1 MVDMQKEQATE
12 ARQKETDR
20 QARIDQGLAAI
31 TAAFEGSP
39 VMATK
44 TGSYDWS
51 GFGDAAKTAGGQV
64 SGLPAG
70 YTYVNTAGGGTAVVP
85 TSSVSA
91 STGAGGGRGAGSGG
105 SGGSTSGATS
115 YSSSPSRQ
123 GGIVTDTRNT
133 SGGTVNTAKWA
144 VKGPDGKI
152 YQPGEVIPTSE
163 SYATGETTG
172 GFDDSFYDK
181 FKQSILDYYMPQVE
195 DQYGKAKDQTTYGL
209 ARAGTLQSSAATD
222 EAARLAKENELNR
235 ANVVSQ
241 ADTGAAG
248 LRSRVAQERAKAE
261 STLYATEDPDVA
273 TNQALAAVKDV
284 SVAQPELT
292 PLGQVFQTALIG
304 GANAYTGARNQN
316 LINQYKKRT
325 GSGTTV
331 V

>member
-1 MVDMQKEQATE
+1 MGGKKSDNGEMVRMQKEQATE

-20 QARIDQGLAAI
+20 QARIDKGLASI
-31 TAAFEGSP
+31 KAAFQGSP

-51 GFGDAAKTAGGQV
+51 GFGNAAKTAGGAV

-70 YTYVNTAGGGTAVVP
+70 YTYVNTGDGGTAVVP
-85 TSSVSA
+85 TSTANTWNATHDHTMQVSNA
-91 STGAGGGRGAGSGG
+91 AQPSGGGGTSKTGG
-105 SGGSTSGATS
+105 GT
-115 YSSSPSRQ
+115 
-123 GGIVTDTRNT
+123 
-133 SGGTVNTAKWA
+133 GGTVNTAKWA

-172 GFDDSFYDK
+172 GFDDEFYDK

-222 EAARLAKENELNR
+222 EAARLAKENDLNR

-248 LRSRVAQERAKAE
+248 LRQRVAQEQAKAE

-284 SVAQPELT
+284 SVAQPELS
-292 PLGQVFQTALIG
+292 PLGQIFQTALIG

-316 LINQYKKRT
+316 LINEYKKKT
-325 GSGTTV
+325 GTQV
-331 V
+331 VG